1 MPVLNNISQLAT
13 CPPDRPQQDAGLVG
27 NAALVWIDG
36 LVRWVGSFADMP
48 AEYQDESVIDC
59 GRRLIVPGLVD
70 CHTHLCFG
78 GWRSDEFEQRLRG
91 ASYQEIARAGGGIAS
106 TVAATRAA
114 SPDELQHKAESILD
128 EMLDLGITTVECKS
142 GYGLDEANELK
153 QLEVY
158 RRINESHVLDLVPTF
173 LGAHII
179 PPEYRQHRDRYIR
192 LLCDVL
198 IPRVAGQGLARFCDA
213 FVETGAYSIEEARL
227 ILSVAASHGL
237 GLKIHADQ
245 LSNSGGAELA
255 AELAAVSAEHLEYI
269 SDAGVEA
276 MAVSGT
282 VAVSLPLASLYLG
295 EPYMPARKMIDRGV
309 PVAVAT
315 DFNPGSSPSYHLPLA
330 MTLACVH
337 QGMTPQETLKGA
349 TSVAAKAVSLGKRIG
364 TVLPGYAADLAVID
378 SPSLNHWL
386 YHFRPNACIA
396 VLKNGS
402 WVRGSPT
409 AMTPADPGPHIKKM
423 SFT

>member
-1 MPVLNNISQLAT
+1 MPVLSNISQLAT
-13 CPPDRPQQDAGLVG
+13 CPPDKPQQDAGLVG
-27 NAALVWIDG
+27 NAALVWTDG
-36 LVRWVGSFADMP
+36 LVRWVGSMAEIP
-48 AEYQDESVIDC
+48 AEYQDEPVIDC

-78 GWRSDEFEQRLRG
+78 GWRGDEFELRLRG

-114 SPDELQHKAESILD
+114 SLNELQCKAESILD
-128 EMLDLGITTVECKS
+128 KMLDLGITTVECKS
-142 GYGLDEANELK
+142 GYGLDEVNELK

-158 RRINESHVLDLVPTF
+158 RRLNESHVVDLIPTF

-179 PPEYRQHRDRYIR
+179 PPEYSQHRDRYIR

-198 IPRVAGQGLARFCDA
+198 IPRVARQGLARFCDA
-213 FVETGAYSIEEARL
+213 FVETGAYSIEEARQ
-227 ILSVAASHGL
+227 ILSVAARHGL
-237 GLKIHADQ
+237 GIKIHADQ
-245 LSNSGGAELA
+245 LSRGGGAELA

-269 SDAGVEA
+269 SDAGMDA
-276 MAVSGT
+276 MAASGT

-295 EPYMPARKMIDRGV
+295 ETYMPARKMMDRGV

-337 QGMTPQETLKGA
+337 QGMTPQESLKGA
-349 TSVAAKAVSLGKRIG
+349 TSVAAKAVSLSKHAG
-364 TVLPGYAADLAVID
+364 TLLPGYACDLAIID

-386 YHFRPNACIA
+386 YHFQANACLA
-396 VLKNGS
+396 VMKNGE
-402 WVRGSPT
+402 WVRGNPSAIAPI
-409 AMTPADPGPHIKKM
+409 GPYI
-423 SFT
+423 